1 MPLLPSLAV
10 AVKHLIEFLICGC
23 IGTYCVLRCAA
34 LMPRVIAEAHAVV
47 RMAVERR
54 REIEAIQEEAAQ

>member
-1 MPLLPSLAV
+1 M
-10 AVKHLIEFLICGC
+10 KHLIEFLVCGC
-23 IGTYCVLRCAA
+23 IGTYCVMRCAA

-54 REIEAIQEEAAQ
+54 REIEQLEEGVQ

>member
-1 MPLLPSLAV
+1 M
-10 AVKHLIEFLICGC
+10 KHVIEFLICGC
-23 IGTYCVLRCAA
+23 IGTYCLMRCAA

-54 REIEAIQEEAAQ
+54 REIDAIGEPE

>member
-1 MPLLPSLAV
+1 M
-10 AVKHLIEFLICGC
+10 KHLIEVALCGA

-47 RMAVERR
+47 RIAVERR
-54 REIEAIQEEAAQ
+54 QRMEQLEEAAQ

>member
-1 MPLLPSLAV
+1 M
-10 AVKHLIEFLICGC
+10 KHLIEFILCGA

-54 REIEAIQEEAAQ
+54 REMEQLEEAAQ

>member
-1 MPLLPSLAV
+1 MKP
-10 AVKHLIEFLICGC
+10 LIEFLLCGA
-23 IGTYCVLRCAA
+23 IGTYCVMRCAA

-47 RMAVERR
+47 RQATERR